1 MNTRS
6 LLIRG
11 AAGLAGGVLLL
22 GVAGTAV
29 AAEDPTSYGSDD
41 VDVNVDI
48 AELPGTGALSMTVAG
63 TSTVLTESGS
73 DNVRRQFTG
82 KLPTVT
88 VTDTRDAADIPDDAG
103 WYVLGT
109 ASPFTSPDSTS
120 VIGPENLGWTPALV
134 EGGESGL
141 VAAGDQVDTA
151 IDGGVNGVGL
161 QGEELLA
168 LAIDSQDINAEGTW
182 SADADLFLRTP
193 VNVDAGAYSSTV
205 TLSLFE

>member
-22 GVAGTAV
+22 GVAGTAF
-29 AAEDPTSYGSDD
+29 AADTNYGSDD

-63 TSTVLTESGS
+63 DSTTLAETGS

-82 KLPTVT
+82 TLPTVT
-88 VTDTRDAADIPDDAG
+88 VTDTRDPEDVSPDSA

-109 ASPFTSPDSTS
+109 AEDFTSADGST
-120 VIGPENLGWTPALV
+120 IGAENLGWAPALV
-134 EGGESGL
+134 DGGELGE
-141 VAAGDQVDTA
+141 VAAGQVVDTA
-151 IDGGVNGVGL
+151 IDGGANGLGL
-161 QGEELLA
+161 KGEELLA
-168 LAIDSQDINAEGTW
+168 IVASNSQQVNPEGSW

-193 VNVDAGAYSSTV
+193 VNVDAGAYSSTI

>member
-22 GVAGTAV
+22 GVAGTAF
-29 AAEDPTSYGSDD
+29 AAEANYGNDD

-48 AELPGTGALSMTVAG
+48 ADLPGTGALSMTVAAD
-63 TSTVLTESGS
+63 STTLTETGS

-82 KLPTVT
+82 TLPTVT
-88 VTDTRDAADIPDDAG
+88 VTDTRDAADVSPDSA
-103 WYVLGT
+103 WYVIGT
-109 ASPFTSPDSTS
+109 ASDFTSADGST
-120 VIGPENLGWTPALV
+120 IGAENLGWTPDLV
-134 EGGESGL
+134 EGGDLGE
-141 VAAGDQVDTA
+141 VAAGDEVGTA

-161 QGEELLA
+161 KGKELLA
-168 LAIDSQDINAEGTW
+168 IVASNSQQVNPEGSW

-193 VNVDAGAYSSTV
+193 VNVDAGAYSSTI

>member
-22 GVAGTAV
+22 GVAGTAF
-29 AAEDPTSYGSDD
+29 AAEIDYGSDD

-48 AELPGTGALSMTVAG
+48 ADLPGTGALSMSVAG
-63 TSTVLTESGS
+63 TSTTLTEDGS

-82 KLPTVT
+82 ALPTVT
-88 VTDTRDAADIPDDAG
+88 VTDTRDAADVPEGAG

-109 ASPFTSPDSTS
+109 ASDFTSADGAT
-120 VIGPENLGWTPALV
+120 IGAENLGWTPALV
-134 EGGESGL
+134 DGGDLGL

-161 QGEELLA
+161 EGRELLA
-168 LAIDSQDINAEGTW
+168 LAIDSQEINPEGSW

-193 VNVDAGAYSSTV
+193 VSVDAGAYSSTI

>member
-22 GVAGTAV
+22 GVAGTAF
-29 AAEDPTSYGSDD
+29 AAEANYGNDD
-41 VDVNVDI
+41 VDVNVNI
-48 AELPGTGALSMTVAG
+48 ADLPGTGALSMTVAAD
-63 TSTVLTESGS
+63 STTLTEAGS

-82 KLPTVT
+82 TLPTVT
-88 VTDTRDAADIPDDAG
+88 VTDTRDAADVSPDSA
-103 WYVLGT
+103 WYVIGT
-109 ASPFTSPDSTS
+109 ASDFTSADGST
-120 VIGPENLGWTPALV
+120 IGAENLGWTPDLV
-134 EGGESGL
+134 DGGDLGE
-141 VAAGDQVDTA
+141 VAAGDEVGTV

-161 QGEELLA
+161 KGKELLA
-168 LAIDSQDINAEGTW
+168 IVASNSQQVNPEGSW

-193 VNVDAGAYSSTV
+193 VNVDAGAYSSTI